1 MILFFR
7 KVKQSIDGQSRANFK
22 SLNRNRKANGMYSD
36 AHARNNS
43 APGLR
48 SRKERQRVTS
58 LSTDPRK
65 GIN

>member
-1 MILFFR
+1 
-7 KVKQSIDGQSRANFK
+7 
-22 SLNRNRKANGMYSD
+22 MYSD

-48 SRKERQRVTS
+48 TQVRKERQSLTS

-65 GIN
+65 GIIYL